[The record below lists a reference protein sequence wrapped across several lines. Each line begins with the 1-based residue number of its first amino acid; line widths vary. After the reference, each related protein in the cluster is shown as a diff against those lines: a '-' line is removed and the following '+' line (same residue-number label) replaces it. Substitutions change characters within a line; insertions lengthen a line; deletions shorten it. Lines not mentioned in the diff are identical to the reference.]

1 MERPVCQAK
10 DPTLVKARKAIPVF
24 IHTGVFTRLEYYCV
38 HIPMNKLPD
47 NCIDNYMEILYKWS
61 MEFEWSGTK
70 NHINI
75 EKHGVSF
82 YDAQYAFADPKRVI
96 LEDVAH
102 SSDEKRYFCIGKT
115 IEGIITVRFVYR
127 GQKIRIFGAGYW
139 RKGKK
144 LYEKTD

>member
-1 MERPVCQAK
+1 
-10 DPTLVKARKAIPVF
+10 
-24 IHTGVFTRLEYYCV
+24 
-38 HIPMNKLPD
+38 
-47 NCIDNYMEILYKWS
+47 
-61 MEFEWSGTK
+61 MEFEWSETK
-70 NHINI
+70 NHLNI

-82 YDAQYAFADPKRVI
+82 YDAQYAFADPKRII

-115 IEGIITVRFVYR
+115 IEGIITVRFVYL

>member
-1 MERPVCQAK
+1 
-10 DPTLVKARKAIPVF
+10 
-24 IHTGVFTRLEYYCV
+24 
-38 HIPMNKLPD
+38 
-47 NCIDNYMEILYKWS
+47 

-70 NHINI
+70 NHLNI

-82 YDAQYAFADPKRVI
+82 HDAQYAFADPKRII

-102 SSDEKRYFCIGKT
+102 RVDENRFFCIGKT
-115 IEGIITVRFVYR
+115 NLGIVTVRFVCR

-144 LYEKTD
+144 LYEKTHQIYK